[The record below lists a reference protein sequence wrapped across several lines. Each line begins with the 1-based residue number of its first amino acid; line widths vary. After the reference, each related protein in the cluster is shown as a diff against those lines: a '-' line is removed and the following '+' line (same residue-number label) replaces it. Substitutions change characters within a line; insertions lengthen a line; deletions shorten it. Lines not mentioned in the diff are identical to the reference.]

1 MIAAITPRLL
11 ASVGWV
17 TYLVYAGFCGLTLV
31 WVQFG
36 VPETRGVKLGREM
49 DEVFG
54 SFEGEP
60 EEDLGVSETT
70 ALLGKDGGMSR
81 RRGSLGAY
89 T

>member
-1 MIAAITPRLL
+1 MYAVFCIL
-11 ASVGWV
+11 
-17 TYLVYAGFCGLTLV
+17 TYV

-36 VPETRGVKLGREM
+36 VPETRGVALGRDM

-60 EEDLGVSETT
+60 EEDLEVSETT
-70 ALLGKDGGMSR
+70 ALLGKDGGVSR